1 MSYKIFSNI
10 TFITAEHL
18 PNEITKYFVII
29 VICYYR
35 HSRWVWSPVAVVS
48 ELVLVTSDVG
58 LMRMGSVP
66 TMLRQSR

>member
-1 MSYKIFSNI
+1 MNCKIFSNV

-18 PNEITKYFVII
+18 PNKIKYFVII

-58 LMRMGSVP
+58 LMRMASVP